1 MKKVLSI
8 ALLFA
13 ASLCIIPNTNAQTLE
28 DRRVNLPIQENSKY
42 ALLVDQ
48 TNYFMGAV
56 STGLQFKEQ
65 HKQLEYEVVLIGSAV
80 KELATNQDL
89 ILLIEQAARQQIR
102 IVVCE
107 MAMKKQGLDVSDFHD
122 SILFTP
128 NGFQYLWGLQDNG
141 FKTIAL

>member
-1 MKKVLSI
+1 MKKALSI
-8 ALLFA
+8 TLLFA
-13 ASLCIIPNTNAQTLE
+13 ASLCVIPSTNAQTLE
-28 DRRVNLPIQENSKY
+28 DRRVDFPIQENGKY

-56 STGLQFKEQ
+56 STGLQFK
-65 HKQLEYEVVLIGSAV
+65 KQNKKLEYEVVLIGPV
-80 KELATNQDL
+80 VRELATSQDL
-89 ILLIEQAARQQIR
+89 ISLTEKAASQQIR

-107 MAMKKQGLDVSDFHD
+107 MAMKKHNLNVNDFHE

-141 FKTIAL
+141 FKTIEL